1 MKKEQVVELV
11 KETLGLESKKE
22 AEGKLAEFDKIV
34 KAVAEKLED
43 KDKAKIG
50 LFIEVEK
57 KHVEAKHT
65 DARVGRNPKTGAPVD
80 IEAKDYPAFDKVTV
94 KATKAL
100 GKAE

>member
-34 KAVAEKLED
+34 KAVAEKLEVD
-43 KDKAKIG
+43 DKAKIG
-50 LFIEVEK
+50 LFVELEK

-65 DARVGRNPKTGAPVD
+65 DARVGRNPKTGQPVN
-80 IEAKDYPAFDKVTV
+80 IEAKDTPAHDKVAV
-94 KATKAL
+94 KATKQL
-100 GKAE
+100 NK